1 MDDSAKSN
9 VNVTQPSTSEE
20 SVAVAE
26 KKSFDIKQGEE
37 NVEERTTKRSSVV
50 RVECAKSYHD
60 AEPST
65 SGEAAAEKKTLKAQR
80 SVRWSKRLSIDTV
93 QWENNEGE
101 EVLKTVKSNEK
112 EGDIEEEEGEENV
125 VEYTTKRSSVVR
137 GFDTAESNNDAE
149 PSTSEESVANEKKT
163 IKTVTTQ
170 NSQVFFMI
178 GCQRSGSNWLRT
190 MLSERE
196 DLIAP
201 HPPHIMRD
209 FMPKLDRYGD
219 LSVQKN
225 LKVSCVHAFFEA
237 KMS

>member
-1 MDDSAKSN
+1 MNDSAKSN

-20 SVAVAE
+20 SVEAAAAE
-26 KKSFDIKQGEE
+26 KKSFDIEQGEE
-37 NVEERTTKRSSVV
+37 KVEER
-50 RVECAKSYHD
+50 
-60 AEPST
+60 
-65 SGEAAAEKKTLKAQR
+65 
-80 SVRWSKRLSIDTV
+80 
-93 QWENNEGE
+93 
-101 EVLKTVKSNEK
+101 
-112 EGDIEEEEGEENV
+112 
-125 VEYTTKRSSVVR
+125 TTKRSSVVR

-149 PSTSEESVANEKKT
+149 LSTLALEESVADEKTT

-201 HPPHIMRD
+201 HPPHVMRD
-209 FMPKLDRYGD
+209 FMPKLDKYGD

-225 LKVSCVHAFFEA
+225 LKVS
-237 KMS
+237 